1 MHPHL
6 HTKDNAACED
16 LMTALEEC
24 HERGFLWK
32 SMGMCNSAKEALG
45 ACLRAERRKRQDS
58 NRNKTQEKRDVIRQK
73 WKEIDENS

>member
-6 HTKDNAACED
+6 HTKDNTACED

-32 SMGMCNSAKEALG
+32 SMGMCNGAKDALS
-45 ACLRAERRKRQDS
+45 ACLRAERKKRQDV
-58 NRNKTQEKRDVIRQK
+58 NRGRTQDKRDTIRQK
-73 WKEIDENS
+73 WKDIEENS

>member
-1 MHPHL
+1 MV
-6 HTKDNAACED
+6 
-16 LMTALEEC
+16 ALEEC

-32 SMGMCNSAKEALG
+32 SMGMCNGAKESLS

-58 NRNKTQEKRDVIRQK
+58 NRSNSQEKKDAIRRK